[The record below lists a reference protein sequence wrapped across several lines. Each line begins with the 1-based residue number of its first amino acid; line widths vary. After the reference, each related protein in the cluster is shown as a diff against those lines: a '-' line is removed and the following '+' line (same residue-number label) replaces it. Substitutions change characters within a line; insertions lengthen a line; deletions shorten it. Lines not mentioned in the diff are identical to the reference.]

1 MYVPTERHPHP
12 VDRAIP
18 DRQPVERS
26 IIDDEP
32 RVTIEMGGPNILIRS
47 SASIDREYTTS
58 LAHAVN
64 AAAATHTVV
73 VLDPDPIRCD
83 DSFAGAS
90 LPDRETTCSEHA
102 ECQPSE
108 VQVVGSGVVRIAAES
123 SWWTIDV
130 ANGRFCRTDGRIDP
144 HFIDGPSWT
153 PVVAVCVT
161 PTRLRAL
168 TVDGSLVSSVRAHG
182 HRVHDRPVALAG

>member
-1 MYVPTERHPHP
+1 MSEPIERPL
-12 VDRAIP
+12 R
-18 DRQPVERS
+18 PVERP

-32 RVTIEMGGPNILIRS
+32 RVTIEMGGPNIVIRS
-47 SASIDREYTTS
+47 STAIDREYTTT

-64 AAAATHTVV
+64 AATATHTVV

-90 LPDRETTCSEHA
+90 LPASETACAEHA
-102 ECQPSE
+102 DCRPSE
-108 VQVVGSGVVRIAAES
+108 VEVVGSGVVRIAAVS
-123 SWWTIDV
+123 SWWLIDV
-130 ANGRFCRTDGRIDP
+130 AHGRFCRTDGPVDP

-161 PTRLRAL
+161 PSRLRAL
-168 TVDGSLVSSVRAHG
+168 TVDGSVISCARAHG
-182 HRVHDRPVALAG
+182 HGDPGGRRTGQPVARPG

>member
-1 MYVPTERHPHP
+1 MSVPTERPLP
-12 VDRAIP
+12 R
-18 DRQPVERS
+18 VERPV
-26 IIDDEP
+26 IEDEP
-32 RVTIEMGGPNILIRS
+32 RVTIEMGGPNIVIRS
-47 SASIDREYTTS
+47 SPAIDREYTTS

-64 AAAATHTVV
+64 AATATHTVV

-83 DSFAGAS
+83 DAFAGAC
-90 LPDRETTCSEHA
+90 LPDWETTCAEHA

-108 VQVVGSGVVRIAAES
+108 VEVIGSGIIRIAAES

-130 ANGRFCRTDGRIDP
+130 ANGRFFRSDGRIDP
-144 HFIDGPSWT
+144 HFIDAASWT

-168 TVDGSLVSSVRAHG
+168 TVDRSLLSSRRAHG
-182 HRVHDRPVALAG
+182 HSAHDRPVALAG

>member
-1 MYVPTERHPHP
+1 MSVPSER
-12 VDRAIP
+12 P
-18 DRQPVERS
+18 DLRTDLRPDL
-26 IIDDEP
+26 DDEP
-32 RVTIEMGGPNILIRS
+32 RVTIEMGGPNIVIRS
-47 SASIDREYTTS
+47 SAAIDREYTTS

-64 AAAATHTVV
+64 AASSTHTVV

-90 LPDRETTCSEHA
+90 LPDWETTCSEHA

-108 VQVVGSGVVRIAAES
+108 VEVIGSGIVRLEAES
-123 SWWTIDV
+123 SWWTVDV
-130 ANGRFCRTDGRIDP
+130 ANGRICRTDVRIDP
-144 HFIDGPSWT
+144 HFIDRTSWT

-168 TVDGSLVSSVRAHG
+168 TVEGSLVSSVRAHG
-182 HRVHDRPVALAG
+182 HRAPERPVVLAG